1 MDAIWYMVSLGEIT
15 PVRVSKVTDKFVYT
29 VDDGYHDGERRN
41 AINSG
46 WGDYY
51 PTRAQAVAALVRK
64 YRDGIEQARR
74 TMVQGEANLQRLERE
89 YPAEYAQAQAQQEAT
104 R

>member
-1 MDAIWYMVSLGEIT
+1 MNAIWYRVSLEEIT
-15 PVRVSKVTDKFVYT
+15 PVQVSKVTDKFVYT
-29 VDDGYHDGERRN
+29 VDDGYGERRN

-64 YRDGIEQARR
+64 YQFGIEQARR
-74 TMVQGEANLQRLERE
+74 TMVQGETNLQRLQQE
-89 YPAEYAQAQAQQEAT
+89 YPAEYADGTQQQQEAA
-104 R
+104 

>member
-1 MDAIWYMVSLGEIT
+1 MTTTWYYVQYGEIT
-15 PVRVSKVTDKFVYT
+15 PVQVSKVTEKFVYT
-29 VDDGYHDGERRN
+29 VDAGYGERRN

-74 TMVQGEANLQRLERE
+74 TMAQCESNLQRLQQE
-89 YPAEYAQAQAQQEAT
+89 YPAEFEHAQQETHA
-104 R
+104 